1 MEEVETLCNNIAI
14 MDKGRV
20 IAEGSKESLK
30 NLITNKNKF
39 EVTVNDITSIN
50 EKDFNNIKGIDSV
63 EFKDNKVIVSIDRE
77 INGLN
82 ELLLY
87 LSSKDIKILDI
98 KSQILTLEDV
108 FLNLTGRKLRD

>member
-14 MDKGRV
+14 IDKGRV
-20 IAEGSKESLK
+20 IASGSKESLK
-30 NLITNKNKF
+30 SLITNKNKF

-50 EKDFNNIKGIDSV
+50 EKELCDIKGIDSV
-63 EFKDNKVIVSIDRE
+63 EFKDNKVTVSIDRE

-98 KSQILTLEDV
+98 KSQMLTLEDV